1 MPSGRCCGWW
11 NDWEQPR
18 SSATLPARSRHHH
31 PGIASSKTPP
41 APPTHLA
48 TAHGGSARGARAA
61 SARPNKRTE
70 QLRRRPRADDRGPHG
85 GAPSAVGSG
94 LESGPNESARV
105 IRRGSLQHRCHVPRH
120 SSIAVSAGRSGAVL
134 RADSAETVWIHNE
147 KRGIAAF
154 SAPSASAS
162 TLFCTLASNVLH
174 LYQGHQLPQA
184 KSYWTELEFQGIK
197 RVCGEA
203 PSRKFL
209 DCASHS
215 LHFRDSPYLHPL
227 AG

>member
-1 MPSGRCCGWW
+1 MPLGRCCGWW

-48 TAHGGSARGARAA
+48 TAHSGAARGARAA
-61 SARPNKRTE
+61 SAGPNKRTE

-85 GAPSAVGSG
+85 SAPSAVGSG

-120 SSIAVSAGRSGAVL
+120 ISIAALAGCQGAILRIDSVEQCGFTRKSG
-134 RADSAETVWIHNE
+134 
-147 KRGIAAF
+147 G
-154 SAPSASAS
+154 
-162 TLFCTLASNVLH
+162 
-174 LYQGHQLPQA
+174 QLP
-184 KSYWTELEFQGIK
+184 
-197 RVCGEA
+197 
-203 PSRKFL
+203 FL
-209 DCASHS
+209 CP
-215 LHFRDSPYLHPL
+215 LLLHPHCFKL
-227 AG
+227 SL